1 MHFCLFKSDFVGI
14 HWVEF
19 FKRAR
24 YILNTY
30 FEATDT
36 PENTDQY

>member
-1 MHFCLFKSDFVGI
+1 MNFCLFKSDFVGI

-19 FKRAR
+19 SKRAR
-24 YILNTY
+24 YILNVY